1 MTTSSPESSGSF
13 SSRLVMTFSL
23 NGDRNLLRNDTCQ
36 HEAGSHPPG
45 LANRERQYQASTCAP
60 KLTPFVSQPK
70 GLVVVE
76 ATQPALWL
84 TIPAFCAAVFQFA

>member
-1 MTTSSPESSGSF
+1 
-13 SSRLVMTFSL
+13 MTFSL
-23 NGDRNLLRNDTCQ
+23 NDDRKICFGVTPARTK
-36 HEAGSHPPG
+36 AGSRPPG

-76 ATQPALWL
+76 ATQPAL
-84 TIPAFCAAVFQFA
+84 